1 MADIKR
7 IPVTKESY
15 KKPAVKTGAK
25 LGMPMA
31 QSTPIDKTKIKKA
44 AMGGFGYGWNTFSGT
59 GMNTSVHNNSYA
71 NMGQSA
77 GGFGDVPL
85 YFAMMNEQNG
95 GILYWPVTLKEKY
108 SWYRYWARVD
118 PFVRAAVRL
127 HSDLPMSKLVLRMP
141 RMKDRKLRNKILK
154 RYERMMKSI
163 KLFDR
168 LHSILFETNVIG
180 NAMIFCEFDEEKKEW
195 SKLLLLPQE
204 EVTLSKLPLSDD
216 AKIQYTPEVVNTII
230 KRYSIPVDSE
240 ESYGAFIDG
249 LSDEERMVMS
259 GFSYEF
265 TKNLVENNG
274 VLIMDTNPYTGD
286 KGHEVGSFVFHFHD
300 VKHDYY
306 DLAASPLEC
315 VVVPLLMKEHY
326 KYTQLNLASRNM
338 TPRNK
343 VTAPEISVDD
353 LAELREQLDMTMLN
367 PDYSIVTNYDWG
379 WEQLGSQDR
388 LIDLSREYESIE
400 NQLFAGLGVTRELM
414 TGEGLYSGSKISI
427 EILNTR
433 YLLIRE
439 MLQRFVEENLFLP
452 MAVENGW
459 FEEDEDG
466 DKDYFYPRLSFT
478 RLTIR
483 DNAEVFDSLFQLY
496 QKGSIPIDTI
506 LDLFNLDSDE
516 IHEKLLRDQFTVKD
530 AVYNDMLRG
539 IYGSVGDKM
548 VEETDL
554 VDQIIANTVG
564 PNGNKLKR
572 KKSEDDDGGYD
583 EEGGFDSNSNDSD
596 TTGENY
602 EDDISDIVNDNAD
615 GIEED
620 ADTDSTSE
628 MTVDELLGMSPNAAD
643 NEDNS
648 EVDELS
654 VESAEPT
661 VKESFIVSSKKN
673 KSGRDL

>member
-15 KKPAVKTGAK
+15 KKPTTKNAAK
-25 LGMPMA
+25 VGTPVV
-31 QSTPIDKTKIKKA
+31 QSTPVDKTKVKKA
-44 AMGGFGYGWNTFSGT
+44 AMGGFGFGWNTFSGS

-85 YFAMMNEQNG
+85 YFALMNEQNG

-141 RMKDRKLRNKILK
+141 KMKDMKLRKRILRK
-154 RYERMMKSI
+154 YENMMKNI

-195 SKLLLLPQE
+195 SKLVLLPQE
-204 EVTLSKLPLSDD
+204 EVTISKLPMSDD
-216 AKIQYTPEVVNTII
+216 SKIQYVPEVLNSII
-230 KRYSIPVDSE
+230 KRFTIPIDSE
-240 ESYGAFIDG
+240 EEYELFLERLD
-249 LSDEERMVMS
+249 DEERLVMS
-259 GFSYEF
+259 GLSFDLV
-265 TKNLVENNG
+265 KNLVENNG
-274 VLIMDTNPYTGD
+274 SLIMDTNPYVGD
-286 KGHEVGSFVFHFHD
+286 NGHEVGSFVFHFHD

-343 VTAPEISVDD
+343 VSAPEISRDD
-353 LAELREQLDMTMLN
+353 LEELREQLDMSMLN
-367 PDYSIVTNYDWG
+367 PDYSIVTNYEWN

-388 LIDLSREYESIE
+388 LIDLSREYETIE

-414 TGEGLYSGSKISI
+414 TGEGLYSGNKISI

-433 YLLIRE
+433 YLLVRE

-459 FEEDEDG
+459 FAEDEDG
-466 DKDYFYPRLSFT
+466 NREYFYPRLSFT

-483 DNAEVFDSLFQLY
+483 DNAEVFDSLFSLY

-539 IYGSVGDKM
+539 IYGSVGDRIID
-548 VEETDL
+548 ETDL
-554 VDQIIANTVG
+554 VEQIIANTTG
-564 PNGNKLKR
+564 PNGKKLNIKP
-572 KKSEDDDGGYD
+572 KGDEDGGDGDDFGGGGDFGGNDFGSHDDDSGSEVD
-583 EEGGFDSNSNDSD
+583 V
-596 TTGENY
+596 
-602 EDDISDIVNDNAD
+602 SDIVDDSSIDETEDTDEGEKEESELTVENLL
-615 GIEED
+615 EMTED
-620 ADTDSTSE
+620 ATE
-628 MTVDELLGMSPNAAD
+628 NTVDSD
-643 NEDNS
+643 SVS
-648 EVDELS
+648 EE
-654 VESAEPT
+654 
-661 VKESFIVSSKKN
+661 KKSFIVSSKKN
-673 KSGRDL
+673 KRGRAL